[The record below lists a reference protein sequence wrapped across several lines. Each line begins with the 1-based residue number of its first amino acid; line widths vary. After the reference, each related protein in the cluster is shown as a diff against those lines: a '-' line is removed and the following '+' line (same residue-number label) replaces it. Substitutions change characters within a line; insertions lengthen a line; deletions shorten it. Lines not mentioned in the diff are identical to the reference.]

1 MEREKISQRIE
12 KQPIMK
18 VLLIFF
24 ICLVIGMAFYI
35 KILGATNIGN
45 LVEKDGYCK
54 IVYTGKFSE
63 KNKYCIKVIPH
74 ENETDI
80 YFTEEIFKFT
90 EEEFRDFCPQN
101 KFFSK
106 QFYSDCFNSGDARI

>member
-24 ICLVIGMAFYI
+24 ICLIIGMMFYI
-35 KILGATNIGN
+35 KILGATNIGH

-54 IVYTGKFSE
+54 LKYGLEWNFNEREIYCYKGFNNLNKLKPIYFNEKEFRKVCP
-63 KNKYCIKVIPH
+63 KNKFLSMK
-74 ENETDI
+74 
-80 YFTEEIFKFT
+80 
-90 EEEFRDFCPQN
+90 
-101 KFFSK
+101 
-106 QFYSDCFNSGDARI
+106 FYSDCFNSGDARH